1 VALNISFFATI
12 TDTTPQI
19 RIGLS
24 WENVCTSF
32 GAPRPYLSKE
42 SAPLYSP
49 AEWLPG
55 RTRGREGVQ
64 CVHFGVLDLDHWR
77 DEDIVSLVSGLAA
90 RGHAYYL
97 ASTWSHG
104 KRGPDDNCARL
115 LLPFSRAV
123 LASEWGRFWPVLNAE
138 YANGRADSKCKDIGR
153 SYFFP
158 AYEEGCAKQPFHDYA
173 ATGEFVDVDA
183 LLARVGGAAV
193 GAIEDETGDAPA
205 FGQGMTL
212 TPESLRE
219 LGRKLSVSPSQH
231 KSLLGKLLVRA
242 SKGEQYARE
251 PGPGTGPSHLPE
263 GRNDTTFKMVATICE
278 YFPHVSPESVAE
290 CFAASVAAMG
300 GEPSPT
306 DIEGMVR
313 RQQDGARKA
322 HSSLIF
328 EALGRHEPYS
338 EAEIQAMADRLEVSL
353 AQLRRRWII
362 QRDRTYYILKN
373 GTYTGYTEAEAANA
387 ALIDLAP
394 AITANIDTHKITPSG
409 PKRKTPQELVA
420 DYGIVA
426 TSVRVDMTAQHS
438 YYDANHNAMV
448 EAPCPI
454 RVKAKRHPDVEEWLR
469 IMSGAQH
476 ERLLQW
482 IAALPALGEP
492 CAALYLEGDP
502 GTGKSLLGMGLC
514 RLWADAPT
522 TLAEAFGAFNHSL
535 MKCPFVFGD
544 ETAPEDARGT
554 HKTSQLREFIQ
565 ARSRPLT
572 RKFMPNATLVG
583 CARVLLAA
591 NNLSL
596 LETTEQLTEAD
607 IAAIVE
613 RLFYIHVNPGSKAW
627 LIDRERSDPGFTT
640 RWVAH
645 KAMAEHALWLAET
658 HTFPRHGRFLVSG
671 EANSDLVKTLTTATG
686 LRAAVCHW
694 LTEYIFNP
702 GRLRTSA
709 KAQIVAPLIMV
720 SRGRLLVNSRAIVET
735 WCDYLPNDKYRQPK
749 PLDVAKALSGLSVK
763 EITIRK
769 ADGTGNQK
777 YREVDLDR
785 IETWAVSAGYGDR
798 DDIKHALAEIERTG
812 GHATPVQKAMLS

>member
-1 VALNISFFATI
+1 MTLNISFFPTI
-12 TDTTPQI
+12 TDTQPQL

-24 WENVCTSF
+24 WGDVCRGF
-32 GAPRPYLSKE
+32 GAPRPYLSKD

-55 RTRGREGVQ
+55 RTRGRDGVQ
-64 CVHFGVLDLDHWR
+64 CVHFGVLDLDHWS
-77 DEDIVSLVSGLAA
+77 DDDIVELVASLVA
-90 RGHAYYL
+90 RGHAYYI

-115 LLPFSRAV
+115 LLPFSRPV
-123 LASEWGRFWPVLNAE
+123 LASEWSRFWPVLNAE
-138 YANGRADSKCKDIGR
+138 YARSRADSKCKDIGR

-158 AYEEGCAKQPFHDYA
+158 SYEEGGAKAPFHDFVEV
-173 ATGEFVDVDA
+173 GELVDVDA
-183 LLARVGGAAV
+183 LLGRVGGASV
-193 GAIEDETGDAPA
+193 GAIDDAADAPM

-212 TPESLRE
+212 TPDMLRD
-219 LGRKLSVSPSQH
+219 LGRRLSGSSSTH
-231 KSLLGKLLVRA
+231 RNTIGKLLIRA
-242 SKGEQYARE
+242 SKGEAYARE
-251 PGPGTGPSHLPE
+251 PGSGTGPAHLPE

-278 YFPHVSPESVAE
+278 YYPHVSPESVAS

-300 GEPSPT
+300 GEPVAS

-313 RQQDGARKA
+313 RTQDGARKA
-322 HSSLIF
+322 HSLLIH
-328 EALGRHEPYS
+328 EAIGRFEPYT
-338 EAEIQAMADRLEVSL
+338 EAEIQTMADRLEVSL
-353 AQLRRRWII
+353 AQLRRRWVI

-373 GTYTGYTEAEAANA
+373 GNYTCYTEAEAGNA

-394 AITANIDTHKITPSG
+394 AITANVDTYKITAQG

-420 DYGIVA
+420 DYGTVA

-438 YYDANHNAMV
+438 YYDASLGAMI

-454 RVKAKRHPDVEEWLR
+454 RVRPKRHEDVEEWLSV
-469 IMSGAQH
+469 MAGAQH

-482 IAALPALGEP
+482 IAALPVLAEP

-502 GTGKSLLGMGLC
+502 GTGKSLLGFGLC
-514 RLWADAPT
+514 QLWADAPT
-522 TLAEAFGAFNHSL
+522 TLSEAFGTFNHSL
-535 MKCPFVFGD
+535 MRCPFVFGD
-544 ETAPEDARGT
+544 ETAPEDARGM
-554 HKTSQLREFIQ
+554 HKTSKLREFIQ
-565 ARSRPLT
+565 ARARPLT

-613 RLFYIHVNPGSKAW
+613 RLFYIHVNPGSRAW
-627 LIDRERSDPGFTT
+627 LLARESIEPGFTT
-640 RWVAH
+640 RWVQH

-658 HTFPRHGRFLVSG
+658 RTFQRHGRFLVAG
-671 EANSDLVKTLTTATG
+671 EANSDLVKTLTTSTG
-686 LRAAVCHW
+686 LRSAVCHW

-702 GRLRTSA
+702 SRLRSSA
-709 KAQIVAPLIMV
+709 KAQIVAPLVLV

-749 PLDVAKALSGLSVK
+749 PLEVAKALRGLSIK
-763 EITIRK
+763 EITMRK
-769 ADGTGNQK
+769 ADGSGNQK
-777 YREVDLDR
+777 FREVDLDR
-785 IETWAVSAGYGDR
+785 VAVWAASAGYGTR
-798 DDIKHALAEIERTG
+798 DDIEHALREIERTG
-812 GHATPVQKAMLS
+812 GHATLSQKAMLS